1 MGMVMVRCPISGK
14 EIPTGIE
21 TETAILELLPN
32 VETAVHCAECGE
44 KHFWTIEH
52 AYVARERRQRARPAR
67 S

>member
-1 MGMVMVRCPISGK
+1 
-14 EIPTGIE
+14 
-21 TETAILELLPN
+21 LPN